1 MSINS
6 VNNIQGMN
14 DLSDLMKQQR
24 TIPLDRAAM
33 LPEDITNEK
42 HKPESFATLL
52 KDMVKD
58 VNDLQSKAADKE
70 KQFLRGE
77 ISDVH
82 EVMIAAEEASVAFS
96 LLMEIRNKLLDSYRE
111 IMRMQA

>member
-1 MSINS
+1 MSINAVNS
-6 VNNIQGMN
+6 VQGMK
-14 DLSDLMKQQR
+14 DLSDLLKQQR

-33 LPEDITNEK
+33 MPEDVTNES
-42 HKPESFATLL
+42 HRPESFASLM

-58 VNDLQSKAADKE
+58 VNDLQSRAADKE
-70 KQFLRGE
+70 KQFLKGE